1 MTCDRLRYRPVAES
15 RHHLRKEI
23 RMIDRKVTRVIVT
36 CSLAAYAAGQHLQYA
51 HAPVQQVL
59 SLATASSTTAQA
71 GFIINPTTFAKVDPP
86 PPVVPPRD
94 RQEQG

>member
-1 MTCDRLRYRPVAES
+1 
-15 RHHLRKEI
+15 
-23 RMIDRKVTRVIVT
+23 MIDHKAARVIVT

-59 SLATASSTTAQA
+59 SLATASSTTSAV
-71 GFIINPTTFAKVDPP
+71 GSFFVNPMTFAKVDLP
-86 PPVVPPRD
+86 PPVVPPGD